1 MHASYTRLFADPDGV
16 SRFEDL
22 TMDLAPGFAVPP
34 AEPLYAAPFLSLGQ
48 ARWVGGTSDWKGE
61 AAHPV
66 PRRMLVIPILGAFEV
81 TAGDGT
87 TRRFKPGDVLLAEDT
102 WGTGHASRLMKE
114 GPSINLF
121 IDIADAEIP

>member
-48 ARWVGGTSDWKGE
+48 APGL
-61 AAHPV
+61 AAHPIGRAK
-66 PRRMLVIPILGAFEV
+66 PPIQY
-81 TAGDGT
+81 
-87 TRRFKPGDVLLAEDT
+87 
-102 WGTGHASRLMKE
+102 HAACWSFQSWARSR
-114 GPSINLF
+114 
-121 IDIADAEIP
+121 